1 MGDCYNPERILQTII
16 PTGGGSGLKTYEEL
30 VREYRKRQHDT
41 VVDTLATGLTY
52 VDEIAVDTGLL
63 EETGIMTELTE
74 SVTGLLPFM
83 IISVSEGSK
92 VLLGRKPGK
101 TGLKDGAYRMVKTGA
116 AMGVGAAVTG
126 LAGFW
131 AAIPVTMGVRALF
144 DRYRSK
150 ALTGRRVEG
159 RIKRLQELNRFI
171 RREEKE
177 TDQELLPEGYDTGI
191 AVQASGEI
199 Q

>member
-1 MGDCYNPERILQTII
+1 MR
-16 PTGGGSGLKTYEEL
+16 TYEEP
-30 VREYRKRQHDT
+30 VKEYRKRQHDT

-52 VDEIAVDTGLL
+52 MDEIAVDTGLL
-63 EETGIMTELTE
+63 EEAGLLTELTE
-74 SVTGLLPFM
+74 SVSGLLPFM

-116 AMGVGAAVTG
+116 ALGVGAAVTG
-126 LAGFW
+126 MTGFW

-150 ALTGRRVEG
+150 ALTGRRVQG
-159 RIKRLQELNRFI
+159 RINRLKELNRFI
-171 RREEKE
+171 RREEAE
-177 TDQELLPEGYDTGI
+177 TEEDRLTEGT
-191 AVQASGEI
+191 VSGEPLTVAGEI
-199 Q
+199 R

>member
-1 MGDCYNPERILQTII
+1 M
-16 PTGGGSGLKTYEEL
+16 KTYEEI
-30 VREYRKRQHDT
+30 VKEYKKRQHDT
-41 VVDTLATGLTY
+41 VVDTIATGLTY

-63 EETGIMTELTE
+63 EETGLLTELTE
-74 SVTGLLPFM
+74 SVSGILPFM
-83 IISVSEGSK
+83 VISVSEGSK

-126 LAGFW
+126 LTGFW

-150 ALTGRRVEG
+150 ALTGKRVEG
-159 RIKRLQELNRFI
+159 RIKRLQELNKFI
-171 RREEKE
+171 RRGLKEEE
-177 TDQELLPEGYDTGI
+177 AELLPEVTSGA
-191 AVQASGEI
+191 AVEVVGEI
-199 Q
+199 I

>member
-1 MGDCYNPERILQTII
+1 M
-16 PTGGGSGLKTYEEL
+16 KTYEEL

-177 TDQELLPEGYDTGI
+177 TDQELLPEEYDTGI